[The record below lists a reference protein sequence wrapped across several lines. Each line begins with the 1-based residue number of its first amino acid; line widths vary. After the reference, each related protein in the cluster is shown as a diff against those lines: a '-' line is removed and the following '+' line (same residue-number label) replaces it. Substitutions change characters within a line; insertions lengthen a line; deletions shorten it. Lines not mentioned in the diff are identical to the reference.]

1 MIINY
6 EEETRFNNSIFD
18 HNKQTSFKI
27 NFIKGDKAKKNI
39 TFLGQNKNKKW
50 KYRQ

>member
-1 MIINY
+1 MIINN

-27 NFIKGDKAKKNI
+27 NFIKGDKAKKTHYI
-39 TFLGQNKNKKW
+39 SRAKLKQEMEV
-50 KYRQ
+50 

>member
-27 NFIKGDKAKKNI
+27 NFIKGDKAKNHYISRAKSK
-39 TFLGQNKNKKW
+39 QEMEV
-50 KYRQ
+50 